1 MAAIAYS
8 LCALT
13 SLLCALLLLQAYRR
27 NKYRL
32 LLWGGISFLGF
43 ALNNAILF
51 SDRILFPRTDLST
64 WRLVSAL
71 AAVLVLLYGLI
82 WDSE

>member
-1 MAAIAYS
+1 MAALIYA

-27 NKYRL
+27 SNYRL
-32 LLWGGISFLGF
+32 LLWGGLCFLGF
-43 ALNNAILF
+43 TLNNAILF
-51 SDRILFPRTDLST
+51 ADRILFPEIDLST
-64 WRLVSAL
+64 WRLVVAL
-71 AAVLVLLYGLI
+71 CSLLVLLYGLI

>member
-1 MAAIAYS
+1 MAGFVYA

-13 SLLCALLLLQAYRR
+13 SLVCALLLLQAYRR
-27 NKYRL
+27 SNYRL
-32 LLWGGISFLGF
+32 LLWGGICFVGF

-51 SDRILFPRTDLST
+51 ADRIMFRNIDLST
-64 WRLVSAL
+64 WRLVVAL
-71 AAVLVLLYGLI
+71 CALLVLLYGLI